1 MARKSRGS
9 RANAGTSQGSTRWA
23 IVFAV
28 LLLAISAVPVLA
40 AEPAPAPEEIAAP
53 PTPADFDPSELPGE
67 ADIQA
72 ALEEAERQE
81 EAREIWLESS
91 GARQE
96 REDSRLAFAD
106 LDGSSSRALLS
117 SVFAEQLRQLN
128 EDPARVLSDAELLR
142 SGEGFA
148 TIKDKG
154 NGSLLE
160 SSLPART
167 ENEKGELR
175 KVDVSL
181 QETAEGYETE
191 NGLVDL
197 VIPASTGEPI
207 EVGDEGVSIKLA
219 GAEEQLAQ
227 PFGDENLFAP
237 EVLPDT
243 DMLVSPI
250 STGAEIF
257 NVLRSEHSPETFR
270 FQIGVPYGA
279 ELRSDGGWGA
289 QVVRDGEVLTTIP
302 APVAVDAQ
310 GTDVPVGLQIDGDSL
325 LLTVNH
331 REGDY
336 AMPILLDPILENNE
350 NWISGQNLDALGLWA
365 FTKNVAGM
373 YGSTGCIYHCF
384 GQPSN
389 VRGLFVSGQSGTYW
403 PNQYAQWSYSAP
415 NANSFIT
422 SVTLSPWVRYDHGCN
437 AATTSYKQPH
447 DYFGIWSGSAWV
459 QPPSVNSTNQYGNQW
474 TLPFDG
480 QAVVFGLGSG
490 GSQFSIPCW
499 RDIYAGG
506 AHVWLDDWAN
516 PGFSAPS
523 GVPSGWVDGKT
534 QFTIS
539 TTASDAGLGVN
550 RVKLLANGQAI
561 VGDVHPNQ
569 CTGTRRSPCPNN
581 YNAAFTQTGGSFGQ
595 GVRSAKIYV
604 SDPTGKSAE
613 SGSIPLKV
621 DLTPPD
627 VTLDGKLATATDAD
641 EGEAK
646 GDEDVETL
654 RLPVYNLTIKATDEG
669 NETNP
674 EHRKRSGVKDIEIWL
689 QEEGQPKKEM
699 SVPWS
704 PTPSCVAS
712 CPKEGTYKLEL
723 SKLDAAGTHRLEVR
737 TVDFVGNE
745 KVRDIEFE
753 YFPATGMKDE
763 YVMHHFPLPDGQGS
777 EDEDQ
782 QQRRPE
788 LAVNVMNGNLVY
800 RQKDLD
806 VESTAALDLEVER
819 YYNSMLPD
827 SEDTEWG
834 EGWTLAET
842 PDLTPIGGSALAA
855 VATMTQD
862 PSLAERYFSLW
873 LDMPTPAGARAGYE
887 LNFKLVSANTHDVT
901 LLKWQA
907 GSKTQ
912 LASKSGVSFTAG
924 SSLALVDEGATV
936 SAWTNTGSG
945 FVRQVSAA
953 DSAFDEGKAGL
964 YGAGNIVR
972 LAKFKAGVLNAP
984 QDIAASIAGL
994 PVTEAF
1000 DGSSASN
1007 QRFASEWSALGWASG
1022 GSPKGST
1029 TTAGWR
1035 PVDAFAAAANGA
1047 YYNQN
1052 LSGASG
1058 GASEAEL
1065 LDSSGAIETA
1075 VDLPAV
1081 AGEGK
1086 FDPEL
1091 QATLE
1096 KRAGGGFLLI
1106 DESGESGTAVAF
1118 DEAGQTEALLAGGD
1132 VKVDYSY
1139 EGGELA
1145 EIAVEDPGTL
1155 QVDPSE
1161 VESSEPQATEGTPLF
1176 HSTFGSFGAGD
1187 NQFNTPTDVAIGPE
1201 GDLWVADYAN
1211 NRLQHFDPAGEYVG
1225 QFGSQGSSPGQLN
1238 NPASIA
1244 IDAEGNLWV
1253 ADKGNS
1259 RIQKFSPEGALLDG
1273 FGSLGSG
1280 NGQFNR
1286 PEGIA
1291 IDAAGD
1297 IWVSDTYN
1305 YRIQKFSAEGEFIE
1319 VVAPEG
1325 LGHVEPTGID
1335 AGPDGKVWVADW
1347 TNNRVAVLSESGG
1360 FELSFGAT
1368 GSGPGQ
1374 FNRPDAIE
1382 ADESG
1387 NVWVG
1392 DQDNGRIQR
1401 FDQEGNFVDQFG
1413 AKGSGPGQFKFGY
1426 PFGFAV
1432 GEDRRIWVADRNN
1445 HRVQRWDP
1453 PYEVSEEP
1461 LPEDDDPSV
1470 GVETEADLVTSVVG
1484 EEAGEITY
1492 EHSNGLLTS
1501 VDGPDGETAYEYK
1514 DGRMTKV
1521 TLPNE
1526 TYGTISY
1533 FPDGRVEA
1541 VTVAPE
1547 GASPATTRFAYTDVG
1562 QRKTEVEVPGAQNI
1576 TYEIGDDGSL
1586 LKWWNTAQPPELILW
1601 GNLYDQKEKEDG
1613 LWPGDYQLTA
1623 KAEDV
1628 EGLASIEVLAGHTLV
1643 EEFSCQQVGGPPPE
1657 CTQPDPLPW
1666 VMETESYA
1674 PGRLQ
1679 IEVIATDSDGES
1691 TSERFWVDVPEPP
1704 PPPAPGTPVA
1714 PRFSEIKTF
1723 REDYGLEVVFP
1734 VANPTERNER
1744 IFNLIN
1750 AWHEPNTPLGQ
1761 VARASQERWGVP
1773 LRPEDVA
1780 EMEYREWFLATNGAV
1795 LDGWFESAQ
1804 PTVYA
1809 GYYIDHRAG
1818 GVFRIGF
1825 TDDQESAI
1833 EALKNALPLVAKE
1846 RVETFPAEPA
1856 YDWSTLNGAEDSLIE
1871 SLPTNSALDSA
1882 MSNIGLSA
1890 RENRVELFTQEVPAA
1905 EAAVS
1910 TVLGGGHP
1918 VTFRYS
1924 PNLLEP
1930 TSGRTRVK
1938 GRMLAGDSIFNL
1950 LAKECTAGFGTYKLG
1965 KKKPNGIRPEIDY
1978 VLTAGHC
1985 TDEPVEEAY
1994 TRSKGS
2000 GKPFGEVRI
2009 DLWTN
2014 GPNFGIDAEAILLK
2028 NPDVVPRAIY
2038 TDGPRH
2044 WGVQPAKQA
2053 FVGDLV
2059 YFSGATTGSPNPRGE
2074 VVGRAKGAVKGR
2086 EGRRSGGYWVQFK
2099 PHGQEGDSGA
2109 PVFKSDGSAIG
2120 LVVGGWTDPDGRH
2133 LTLVEPLLHP
2143 PNMRPA
2149 LIPGILH
2156 SEGMKPMYMRTGPGP

>member
-1 MARKSRGS
+1 
-9 RANAGTSQGSTRWA
+9 
-23 IVFAV
+23 VV
-28 LLLAISAVPVLA
+28 LLLAISAVPVFA
-40 AEPAPAPEEIAAP
+40 AESPPAPDEIAAP
-53 PTPADFDPSELPGE
+53 PTPADFDPKKLPGE
-67 ADIQA
+67 ADIAA
-72 ALEEAERQE
+72 ALDEAERQE
-81 EAREIWLESS
+81 EARNAWLESPA
-91 GARQE
+91 ARKE
-96 REDSRLAFAD
+96 REDSRLAYAE
-106 LDGSSSRALLS
+106 LDASSSRALLN
-117 SVFAEQLRQLN
+117 SVFAEQLSRLN

-148 TIKDKG
+148 TIRDEG
-154 NGSLLE
+154 DNSLME
-160 SSLPART
+160 SSLPTRT
-167 ENEKGELR
+167 EDENGELR
-175 KVDVSL
+175 KVDLSL
-181 QETAEGYETE
+181 KESAEGFETE
-191 NGLVDL
+191 NALVE
-197 VIPASTGEPI
+197 VQIPRTSDEPI
-207 EVGDEGVSIKLA
+207 MVGEEGVSVELV
-219 GAEEQLAQ
+219 GAEEQVVQ

-243 DMLVSPI
+243 DMLISPI

-257 NVLRSEHSPETFR
+257 NVLRSERSPETLR
-270 FQIGVPYGA
+270 FQIGMPSGA
-279 ELRSDGGWGA
+279 MLRADGGWGA
-289 QVVRDGEVLTTIP
+289 EVVKDGRVLTTIP
-302 APVAVDAQ
+302 EPVAIDAQ
-310 GTDVPVGLQIDGDSL
+310 GTDVPVDLQVAGNSL
-325 LLTVNH
+325 LLSINH
-331 REGDY
+331 RGGNY

-350 NWISGQNLDALGLWA
+350 NWIYGQNYDALDMGLWA

-384 GQPSN
+384 GQPSD

-437 AATTSYKQPH
+437 AATTPYKQPH
-447 DYFGIWSGSAWV
+447 DYFGIWNGSEWV

-474 TLPFDG
+474 TLPYDG

-523 GVPSGWVDGKT
+523 GVPSGWIDGKT

-550 RVKLLANGQAI
+550 RVKLLSDGQAI
-561 VGDVHPNQ
+561 VGDANPNQ

-613 SGSIPLKV
+613 SASIPLKV

-627 VTLDGKLATATDAD
+627 VTLEGKLAAATDAD

-646 GDEDVETL
+646 GDADVETL

-669 NETNP
+669 TETNT

-699 SVPWS
+699 PVPWS

-723 SKLDAAGTHRLEVR
+723 SKLDTAGTHRLEVR
-737 TVDFVGNE
+737 TIDFVGNE

-763 YVMHHFPLPDGQGS
+763 YVMHHFPLPDGQES

-782 QQRRPE
+782 QQRQPE

-806 VESTAALDLEVER
+806 VESTAAIDLEVER
-819 YYNSMLPD
+819 YYNSMLPN
-827 SEDTEWG
+827 SENSEWG
-834 EGWTLAET
+834 DGWTLAET
-842 PDLTPIGGSALAA
+842 PDLKTPGGSALAA
-855 VATMTQD
+855 VATMAVD
-862 PSLAERYFSLW
+862 PSLSERYFSLW
-873 LDMPTPAGARAGYE
+873 MDMPTPAGTRAGYE
-887 LNFKLVSANTHDVT
+887 LNFKLVSANTYDVA
-901 LLKWQA
+901 LSRWQA
-907 GSKTQ
+907 GAKTQ
-912 LASKSGVSFTAG
+912 LAAKSGVSFAAG
-924 SSLALVDEGATV
+924 NSLALVDEGATV
-936 SAWTNTGSG
+936 SAWANAGSG
-945 FVRQVSAA
+945 FVRVLSAVDA
-953 DSAFDEGKAGL
+953 AFDEGKAGL
-964 YGAGNIVR
+964 FGAGNIVR
-972 LAKFKAGVLNAP
+972 LAKFKAGEMELP
-984 QDIAASIAGL
+984 SGIPAALAAM
-994 PVTEAF
+994 PVTEPF

-1007 QRFASEWSALGWASG
+1007 ARFAAEWSALGWAG
-1022 GSPKGST
+1022 GGTPKGAT
-1029 TTAGWR
+1029 TTVGWR
-1035 PVDAFAAAANGA
+1035 PVDAFTTAANGA
-1047 YYNQN
+1047 YLNQN
-1052 LSGASG
+1052 LAVAAG
-1058 GASEAEL
+1058 GASEQAEL

-1096 KRAGGGFLLI
+1096 KRTGGGFHLI

-1118 DEAGQTEALLAGGD
+1118 DETGQTEALLAGGD

-1145 EIAVEDPGTL
+1145 EITVEDPGTL
-1155 QVDPSE
+1155 HADPSE

-1187 NQFNTPTDVAIGPE
+1187 SQFNTPTDVALGPE

-1211 NRLQHFDPAGEYVG
+1211 NRLQHLNPAGEYVG
-1225 QFGSQGSSPGQLN
+1225 QFGSQGSGAGKLS

-1244 IDAEGNLWV
+1244 IDAESNIWV

-1291 IDAAGD
+1291 IDASGD

-1305 YRIQKFSAEGEFIE
+1305 YRIQKFSDEGDFIE

-1325 LGHVEPTGID
+1325 LGSIEPTGID
-1335 AGPDGKVWVADW
+1335 AGPGGKVWVADW
-1347 TNNRVAVLSESGG
+1347 THNRVAVLSEGG
-1360 FELSFGAT
+1360 DFELSFGTA

-1374 FNRPDAIE
+1374 FDRPDAIE
-1382 ADESG
+1382 VDENG

-1392 DQDNGRIQR
+1392 DQNNGRIQR
-1401 FDQEGNFVDQFG
+1401 FDQEGKFVDQFG
-1413 AKGSGPGQFKFGY
+1413 AKGSGPGQFSFGY

-1453 PYEVSEEP
+1453 PYEVSEET

-1470 GVETEADLVTSVVG
+1470 EVETEAGLVTSVAG
-1484 EEAGEITY
+1484 EEAGEIAY
-1492 EHSNGLLTS
+1492 EHSSGLLTS

-1521 TLPNE
+1521 TLPNG

-1547 GASPATTRFAYTDVG
+1547 GANPKTTRFAYTDVG
-1562 QRKTEVEVPGAQNI
+1562 QRKTEVEVPEAPNI

-1601 GNLYDQKEKEDG
+1601 GNLYDQKENEG
-1613 LWPGDYQLTA
+1613 ALWPGDYQLTA

-1628 EGLASIEVLAGHTLV
+1628 EGLASIEVLAGNALV

-1657 CTQPDPLPW
+1657 CTKPDALPW
-1666 VMETESYA
+1666 VMETEAYA

-1679 IEVIATDSDGES
+1679 IEVVATDSDGES

-1734 VANPTERNER
+1734 VANATERNER

-1795 LDGWFESAQ
+1795 LDSWFESAQ

-1833 EALKNALPLVAKE
+1833 EVLKNALPLVAKE
-1846 RVETFPAEPA
+1846 RMATFPTEPA
-1856 YDWSTLNGAEDSLIE
+1856 YDWKTLNGAEDTLIE

-1882 MSNIGLSA
+1882 MSNIKLSA
-1890 RENRVELFTQEVPAA
+1890 QENRVEMFTQGVPAA
-1905 EAAVS
+1905 EAAVNS
-1910 TVLGGGHP
+1910 VLGGSHP
-1918 VTFRYS
+1918 VIFRYT
-1924 PNLLEP
+1924 PNLLESM
-1930 TSGRTRVK
+1930 SGRTRVK
-1938 GRMLAGDSIFNL
+1938 GPMLAGDRIFNL
-1950 LAKECTAGFGTYKLG
+1950 LSKGCTAGFGTYKLG
-1965 KKKPNGIRPEIDY
+1965 KKQANGSRPEIDY
-1978 VLTAGHC
+1978 LLTAGHC
-1985 TDEPVEEAY
+1985 SNEEEGVY
-1994 TRSKGS
+1994 YRSEDS
-2000 GKPFGEVRI
+2000 GKAFGEVRI
-2009 DLWTN
+2009 DPWTN
-2014 GPNFGIDAEAILLK
+2014 GPKFGMDAEAVLLK

-2059 YFSGATTGSPNPRGE
+2059 YFSGATTGSPNPHGE
-2074 VVGRAKGAVKGR
+2074 VVGRAKGAVKRPNGR
-2086 EGRRSGGYWVQFK
+2086 SSGGYWVDFNRPVQD
-2099 PHGQEGDSGA
+2099 GDSGA

-2120 LVVGGWTDPDGRH
+2120 LVIGGWIDPDGRR

-2143 PNMRPA
+2143 PNMRPG

-2156 SEGMKPMYMRTGPGP
+2156 SNAMKPMYMRTGPGP

>member
-1 MARKSRGS
+1 MFLIAL
-9 RANAGTSQGSTRWA
+9 
-23 IVFAV
+23 VAV
-28 LLLAISAVPVLA
+28 
-40 AEPAPAPEEIAAP
+40 
-53 PTPADFDPSELPGE
+53 
-67 ADIQA
+67 
-72 ALEEAERQE
+72 
-81 EAREIWLESS
+81 
-91 GARQE
+91 
-96 REDSRLAFAD
+96 
-106 LDGSSSRALLS
+106 GSSSGVAASQAEGQEITPEIMPEPMVSQIQAGYEDYVEEKERREVELESPANVALREQSQHAYEHLTPAELQDLIS
-117 SVFAEQLRQLN
+117 STFGGVLGNLN
-128 EDPARVLSDAELLR
+128 GDPARFLSDATVLDVVEPDAATVR
-142 SGEGFA
+142 SDGD
-148 TIKDKG
+148 T
-154 NGSLLE
+154 SLFDAGV
-160 SSLPART
+160 PVQA
-167 ENEKGELR
+167 ENEDGELR
-175 KVDVSL
+175 KVDLSL
-181 QETAEGYETE
+181 VQSEGDWVPE
-191 NGLVDL
+191 NPLVD
-197 VIPASTGEPI
+197 V
-207 EVGDEGVSIKLA
+207 EVGSSADEGL
-219 GAEEQLAQ
+219 EL
-227 PFGDENLFAP
+227 GDENIGITQVGAEDTNATLLGDKNLLFSDIS
-237 EVLPDT
+237 EGDHT
-243 DMLVSPI
+243 DLLVSPT
-250 STGAEIF
+250 SRGVELF
-257 NVLRSEHSPETFR
+257 DLLRSIDSPENLR
-270 FQIGVPYGA
+270 FKLDLPGGS
-279 ELRSDGGWGA
+279 ELRSVAAGGAEVIDA
-289 QVVRDGEVLTTIP
+289 QGEPSLLIP
-302 APVAVDAQ
+302 APWAQDAQ
-310 GTDVPVGLQIDGDSL
+310 GTEVPVAMTVEGNQLVLEVDHRDGDFA
-325 LLTVNH
+325 
-331 REGDY
+331 Y
-336 AMPILLDPILENNE
+336 PILVDPAIYQDWGWWYEQKNMSGIGYFTPQLSAG
-350 NWISGQNLDALGLWA
+350 NWWTQIG
-365 FTKNVAGM
+365 TKNGNWP
-373 YGSTGCIYHCF
+373 TWD
-384 GQPSN
+384 
-389 VRGLFVSGQSGTYW
+389 GLAIATVDGNHGSGTGGY
-403 PNQYAQWSYSAP
+403 YIMAP
-415 NANSFIT
+415 NTNSFIAGVTINPFYRNNGSGNCPVSLYPHPYDYAGLWNGT
-422 SVTLSPWVRYDHGCN
+422 SWYLQYETAQKQGWFTMAGAGTWGTQLS
-437 AATTSYKQPH
+437 
-447 DYFGIWSGSAWV
+447 
-459 QPPSVNSTNQYGNQW
+459 
-474 TLPFDG
+474 
-480 QAVVFGLGSG
+480 FGLGTAG
-490 GSQFSIPCW
+490 GYIPCW
-499 RDIYAGG
+499 RHIMAGG
-506 AHVWLDDWAN
+506 IGIWLDDWAG
-516 PGFSAPS
+516 PGFTAPS
-523 GVPSGWVDGKT
+523 GAPSGWIDGKT
-534 QFTIS
+534 SFTIA
-539 TTASDAGLGVN
+539 TTVSDAGLGVN
-550 RVKLLANGQAI
+550 RVKLLAADQSGQPI
-561 VGDVHPNQ
+561 VGEKHPSS
-569 CTGTRRSPCPNN
+569 CTGLYTSRCPTSF
-581 YNAAFTQTGGSFGQ
+581 YAAFTQTGGSFGQ

-604 SDPTGKSAE
+604 SDPTGKHAE

-627 VTLDGKLATATDAD
+627 VTLEGKLAAATDAD

-646 GDEDVETL
+646 GDADVETL

-669 NETNP
+669 EETNT

-699 SVPWS
+699 PVPWG

-723 SKLDAAGTHRLEVR
+723 SKLDTAGTHRLEVR

-827 SEDTEWG
+827 SENSEWG
-834 EGWTLAET
+834 DGWTLAET
-842 PDLTPIGGSALAA
+842 PDLKATDGSALAA
-855 VATMTQD
+855 VATMAAD
-862 PSLAERYFSLW
+862 PSLNERYFSLW
-873 LDMPTPAGARAGYE
+873 LDMPTPAGIRAGYE
-887 LNFKLVSANTHDVT
+887 LNFKLVSTNTYDVT
-901 LLKWQA
+901 LSRWQA
-907 GSKTQ
+907 GAKTQ
-912 LASKSGVSFTAG
+912 LAAKSGVSFAAG
-924 SSLALVDEGATV
+924 NSLALVDEGATV
-936 SAWTNTGSG
+936 SAWANTGSG
-945 FVRQVSAA
+945 FVRVVSAA
-953 DSAFDEGKAGL
+953 DAAFDEGKAGL
-964 YGAGNIVR
+964 FGAGNIVR
-972 LAKFKAGVLNAP
+972 LAKFKAGEMELP
-984 QDIAASIAGL
+984 SGIPAALAAM

-1007 QRFASEWSALGWASG
+1007 ARFAAEWSALGWAG
-1022 GSPKGST
+1022 GGTPKGAT

-1035 PVDAFAAAANGA
+1035 PVDAFTTAANGA
-1047 YYNQN
+1047 YFNQN
-1052 LSGASG
+1052 LAVAAG
-1058 GASEAEL
+1058 GASEKAEL

-1075 VDLPAV
+1075 VDLPAA

-1096 KRAGGGFLLI
+1096 KRTGGGFLLI
-1106 DESGESGTAVAF
+1106 DETGESGTAVAF
-1118 DEAGQTEALLAGGD
+1118 DETGQTEALLAGGD

-1161 VESSEPQATEGTPLF
+1161 VESSERQATEGTPLF
-1176 HSTFGSFGAGD
+1176 HSAFGSFGAGD
-1187 NQFNTPTDVAIGPE
+1187 SQFNTPTDVAIGPE

-1211 NRLQHFDPAGEYVG
+1211 NRVQHLNPAGEYVG
-1225 QFGSQGSSPGQLN
+1225 QFGSLGSAAGKLN

-1305 YRIQKFSAEGEFIE
+1305 YRIQKFSAEGDFIE

-1325 LGHVEPTGID
+1325 LGSIEPTGID
-1335 AGPDGKVWVADW
+1335 AGPGGKVWVADW
-1347 TNNRVAVLSESGG
+1347 TNNRVAVLSEGG
-1360 FELSFGAT
+1360 AFELSFGTA

-1374 FNRPDAIE
+1374 FDRPDAIE
-1382 ADESG
+1382 VDESG

-1392 DQDNGRIQR
+1392 DQNNGRIQR
-1401 FDQEGNFVDQFG
+1401 FDQEGSYVDQFG
-1413 AKGSGPGQFKFGY
+1413 AKGSGPGQFSFGY

-1453 PYEVSEEP
+1453 PFEVSEEP
-1461 LPEDDDPSV
+1461 LPEGDDPSV
-1470 GVETEADLVTSVVG
+1470 EVETEGDLVTSVVG
-1484 EEAGEITY
+1484 EEAGEIAY
-1492 EHSNGLLTS
+1492 EHNNGLLTS
-1501 VDGPDGETAYEYK
+1501 VDSPDGETAYEYK

-1521 TLPNE
+1521 TLPNG
-1526 TYGTISY
+1526 TYGSIAY
-1533 FPDGRVEA
+1533 FPDGRVES

-1547 GASPATTRFAYTDVG
+1547 GANPKTTRFAYTDVG
-1562 QRKTEVEVPGAQNI
+1562 QRKTEVEVPEAPNV
-1576 TYEIGDDGSL
+1576 TYEIGNDGSL
-1586 LKWWNTAQPPELILW
+1586 LKWWNTAQPPALILW
-1601 GNLYDQKEKEDG
+1601 GNLYDQKEKEG
-1613 LWPGDYQLTA
+1613 ALWPGDYQLTA

-1628 EGLASIEVLAGHTLV
+1628 EGLASIEVLAGNALV
-1643 EEFSCQQVGGPPPE
+1643 EEVSCQQVGGPPPE
-1657 CTQPDPLPW
+1657 CTNPDPLPW

-1734 VANPTERNER
+1734 VANATERNER

-1804 PTVYA
+1804 PTGYA

-1825 TDDQESAI
+1825 TGDQESAI
-1833 EALKNALPLVAKE
+1833 EVLKSALPLVAKE
-1846 RVETFPAEPA
+1846 RVATFPVEPDF
-1856 YDWSTLNGAEDSLIE
+1856 DWKTLNGAEDTLIE

-1882 MSNIGLSA
+1882 MSDVSLNA
-1890 RENRVELFTQEVPAA
+1890 HENRVELFTQEVPAA
-1905 EAAVS
+1905 EAAVNS
-1910 TVLGGGHP
+1910 VLGGGHP
-1918 VTFRYS
+1918 VTFRYT
-1924 PNLLEP
+1924 PNLLES

-1938 GRMLAGDSIFNL
+1938 GPMLAGDRIFNL
-1950 LAKECTAGFGTYKLG
+1950 LSKECTAGFGTYKLG
-1965 KKKPNGIRPEIDY
+1965 KKQANGSRPEINY
-1978 VLTAGHC
+1978 LLTAGHC
-1985 TDEPVEEAY
+1985 SGELEGSY
-1994 TRSKGS
+1994 YRSADSK
-2000 GKPFGEVRI
+2000 KPFGDVRI
-2009 DLWTN
+2009 DPWTN

-2074 VVGRAKGAVKGR
+2074 VVGRAKGAVKR
-2086 EGRRSGGYWVQFK
+2086 DDGRRSGGYWVEFERR
-2099 PHGQEGDSGA
+2099 GDDGDSGA

-2120 LVVGGWTDPDGRH
+2120 LVVGGWVNPEGRR

-2143 PNMRPA
+2143 PNMRPGF
-2149 LIPGILH
+2149 IPGILH
-2156 SEGMKPMYMRTGPGP
+2156 SNAMKPMYMRTGPGP